1 MSPTSWDEVPDGA
14 HSSEWAEVPETG
26 WGMLAAWAA
35 GTENICKLP
44 ADDTGR
50 EVRVTIETGGVTETR
65 MEPFTVNDRRTIDE
79 SVEDYL
85 RDAGV
90 PPPPRGYVWLMRIPP
105 GVPSEEALSR
115 EINRGITAAAPGA
128 VNPADIASIMV
139 RIIDVLYGR
148 D

>member
-1 MSPTSWDEVPDGA
+1 MSPTNWDEVPDGA
-14 HSSEWAEVPETG
+14 RSGEWAEVPETG

-35 GTENICKLP
+35 GTENVCKLP

-65 MEPFTVNDRRTIDE
+65 MEPFTLHDRRTIDE

-90 PPPPRGYVWLMRIPP
+90 PAPPRGFVWLMRLPP
-105 GVPSEEALSR
+105 GISSEEALSH

-128 VNPADIASIMV
+128 VSPADIASIMV
-139 RIIDVLYGR
+139 RIVDVLYGR